1 MSYRQSYRWTVG
13 RSSLRS
19 SRKLVSN
26 ERCDCSY
33 CPPAIAETE
42 RPCVARTPHPQ
53 RRVLR
58 GDGLFR
64 PTADAGTA
72 SSWGGNIPPTA
83 CAPSSP
89 ALPHAVGIR
98 EPMETIRPKSKVS
111 LIYWTSTPLFL

>member
-58 GDGLFR
+58 GDGRFR
-64 PTADAGTA
+64 PTADAEPPAPGVGTYLQLRV
-72 SSWGGNIPPTA
+72 PHQ
-83 CAPSSP
+83 
-89 ALPHAVGIR
+89 ALGY
-98 EPMETIRPKSKVS
+98 
-111 LIYWTSTPLFL
+111 LTPLEFVNRWKRSVQNQKCH